1 MRLALLLLLVVPAFA
16 QIEIRYSRQSEEV
29 VKAIV
34 GAVPKTVF
42 VYRADVVNTG
52 TAEARFFPSRVG
64 FEAAVTAPMQ
74 DPEAALYA
82 AQHFRETRWWA
93 VALKAGA
100 TLAPYGGAALLGLQA
115 FGIQI
120 PDSATTITAG
130 LNGGTALFNSLHKEV
145 TTLNVPA
152 TWLRDGLPEVILR
165 PGEPVP
171 YLLALGGN
179 PPLGFVAKVV
189 AQATI
194 KESLT
199 VPPAAPLGIGC
210 MPINGGACADGSV
223 IVTLTTTHPQID
235 DPVIYDTARIAEMI
249 QERSAARGAVE

>member
-1 MRLALLLLLVVPAFA
+1 MRLALLLLVVPAFG
-16 QIEIRYSRQSEEV
+16 QIEIRYSRQSDEV

-179 PPLGFVAKVV
+179 PPLGFVAKLGAVQIARA
-189 AQATI
+189 AQEATP
-194 KESLT
+194 ELLVHMAHELPPT
-199 VPPAAPLGIGC
+199 V
-210 MPINGGACADGSV
+210 
-223 IVTLTTTHPQID
+223 THPMVD
-235 DPVIYDTARIAEMI
+235 EPVIYDTQRIAAMI